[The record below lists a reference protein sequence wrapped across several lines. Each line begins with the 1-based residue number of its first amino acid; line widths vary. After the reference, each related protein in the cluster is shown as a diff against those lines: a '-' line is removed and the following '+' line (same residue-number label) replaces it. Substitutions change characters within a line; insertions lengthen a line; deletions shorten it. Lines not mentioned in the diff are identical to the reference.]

1 MTVQKVKQNSQ
12 KIDGC
17 RKWVKNS
24 FGELNLQ
31 NAFLF
36 YTIYMND
43 RDIFYNTNLHKRV
56 LFKNLSYSLHIN
68 PDDAS
73 SRVSTN

>member
-1 MTVQKVKQNSQ
+1 M
-12 KIDGC
+12 GAE
-17 RKWVKNS
+17 KWVKNS

-56 LFKNLSYSLHIN
+56 FLRKKLVVFTSYQI
-68 PDDAS
+68 
-73 SRVSTN
+73 